1 MDPLTILLL
10 GIWAS
15 MMSGAI
21 NQHQNEKE
29 ATKQKEEEARLLEAK
44 KETYRKEYEFA
55 KQEALKSADTAE
67 KETTLAESLLG
78 DSFNNNLKGLAM
90 QQQAQA
96 LEREQS
102 SISADSSVAN
112 AETSLGMSGLRGS
125 STQENIARQ
134 EEYNKDIQLFQH
146 QQNELSNELTLSSA
160 LSGVNQSINSIQ
172 NQRTSIDDLRKS
184 YEEGGRNKVMF
195 DQEMANL
202 DLSHEINMDRL
213 DRSVATDINDVFSV
227 ISTGFSLGSSF
238 MDAGNMF
245 SNFKNLWGSN
255 TNVGSFATT
264 GANLTNSLVNPVKPF
279 KWN

>member
-1 MDPLTILLL
+1 MGLYLGLLFA
-10 GIWAS
+10 WAS
-15 MMSGAI
+15 GFI
-21 NQHQNEKE
+21 NQETKKAE
-29 ATKQKEEEARLLEAK
+29 AAKQKEEEARLLQAK
-44 KETYRKEYEFA
+44 KDTYRKEYEFA

-125 STQENIARQ
+125 STQENIGRQ

-160 LSGVNQSINSIQ
+160 LSGVNQGINSIQ
-172 NQRTSIDDLRKS
+172 NQRNSITDLRQS

-202 DLSHEINMDRL
+202 DLSHEINMNRL
-213 DRSVATDINDVFSV
+213 DRSVATNINDVFSV
-227 ISTGFSLGSSF
+227 ISTGFNLGSSL
-238 MDAGNMF
+238 MDAGNMY
-245 SNFKNLWGSN
+245 SNFKNLWGGN

-264 GANLTNSLVNPVKPF
+264 GTNLAKSIVNPVKPF